1 MLLFLAFV
9 AMPII
14 EIAVLIQAGQAIGTW
29 PVIGLVILTAL
40 IGSIALRAQGMSA
53 MRRAQSGDLRDLP
66 MAMTDG
72 LLLMIAGVL
81 LLTPGFVT
89 DAFGLSLLVPP
100 VRRLVAKQLR
110 SRIVTMETRRGRPGR
125 EQGGTHA
132 KADTAPHDGD
142 VDDAVILSQSP
153 KRDKD

>member
-53 MRRAQSGDLRDLP
+53 MRRAQSGNLGDLP

-110 SRIVTMETRRGRPGR
+110 ARIVTMETRRAQGGRPASAAHER
-125 EQGGTHA
+125 AEPSA
-132 KADTAPHDGD
+132 NAED

-153 KRDKD
+153 KRDNE